1 MKHFT
6 FLFFILSAILLSSC
20 NESSKKSK
28 NSNTSEESPKI
39 YFNGDIITMEGESP
53 QYLEAVVEAD
63 GKILFEGDLKTAE
76 NKYKNATKFDL
87 DGKTLLPGFIEP
99 HLHPSLAAIMLQ
111 NEIIA
116 PYDWKLPSGT
126 KKGVQGDQA
135 YRSRISE
142 SIKSNAITDQLYFIW
157 GYHQLWHGEL
167 SRDLLNKIA
176 GDQPVGI
183 IHRSFHEI
191 YLNDAAIAK
200 LGIKEDDF
208 KDNPQVNWGKGH
220 FFEGG
225 WLALVPK
232 MAPILL
238 EPNSYLKGLSTMS
251 ELLRQN
257 GITTI
262 AEPGFPSSDFDGELQ
277 LLLKE
282 MENNPPY
289 DVYLIPSGTQLYG
302 MKGGNEGAMAFMET
316 LDTVKSYNRSNVKF
330 LPKQV
335 KLFSDG
341 AIYSQLM
348 QMKDGYTDGHHG
360 EWMTPLDL
368 FEQQLMMYWN
378 NNYKIHVHSNGD
390 LGQQMVIDLVKKAQ
404 KTNPRK
410 DHRLTLHHMGYFD
423 GSMTREMADL
433 GIEASVNPYYLWALA
448 DKYAEFGLGAERAEN
463 LVALKLLTDQN
474 IPLSFHS
481 DFSMAPVE
489 PLTLV
494 WTAVNRETSQGSKF
508 SQDQRISVFD
518 AMKAVTID
526 AARCLNLEK
535 EIGSIKEGKV
545 ANFTILEKNPFKVN
559 PMTIRDIQVSGVVY
573 KGSFKPKK
581 KNMIVGGWSKS
592 EIDEQV
598 QDAVTFVLGQLKTA
612 SKLDRIISVKKQI
625 VNGVNYD
632 LTFTLENGE
641 TWNTV
646 VYRDLDGNF
655 SLTKKSKIH
664 LPGGWSDTE
673 ITPEVEGAVDFVL
686 SGMNNSSPL
695 KEILSAK
702 SQVVKGINYEVTFS
716 LENNT
721 VWTARV
727 NRGLDGTYTLL
738 QEARRQ

>member
-1 MKHFT
+1 MALIMGCKE
-6 FLFFILSAILLSSC
+6 AE
-20 NESSKKSK
+20 NKS
-28 NSNTSEESPKI
+28 ESPESQATI
-39 YFNGDIITMEGESP
+39 YYGGDIITMEGNAPSYV
-53 QYLEAVVEAD
+53 QAVVEQD
-63 GKILFEGDLKTAE
+63 GKIVYAGDREAALENYEGAKTIDLQGE
-76 NKYKNATKFDL
+76 
-87 DGKTLLPGFIEP
+87 TLIPGLIEP

-116 PYDWKLPSGT
+116 PYDWKLPYGT
-126 KKGVQGDQA
+126 KKGVQGHEA
-135 YRSRISE
+135 YLERVAE
-142 SIKSNAITDQLYFIW
+142 SIKTNAKAGEMYFIW

-167 SRDLLNKIA
+167 SREILNDIA
-176 GDQPVGI
+176 ADQPVGI

-191 YLNDAAIAK
+191 YLNDAGIDL
-200 LGIKEDDF
+200 LGIQESDF
-208 KDNPQVNWGKGH
+208 AGNPQVNWKKGH
-220 FFEGG
+220 FYEGG

-238 EPNSYLKGLSTMS
+238 EPTGYLKGLSLMS
-251 ELLRQN
+251 EILEQN

-282 MENNPPY
+282 MAKNPPF

-302 MKGGNEGAMAFMET
+302 MKGGNQQAMAFMET
-316 LDTVKSYNRSNVKF
+316 LDTTKAYNTHNVHF

-368 FEQQLMMYWN
+368 FEEQLMLYWN
-378 NNYKIHVHSNGD
+378 NGYKIHVHANGD
-390 LGQQMVIDLVKKAQ
+390 LGQQMVIDLVRKAEAS
-404 KTNPRK
+404 NPRK

-423 GSMTREMADL
+423 KGMAAEMAEL
-433 GIEASVNPYYLWALA
+433 EMEASVNPYYLWALA
-448 DKYAEFGLGAERAEN
+448 DKYSEQGLGPERAEN
-463 LVALKLLTDQN
+463 LVALKLLTDQG

-489 PLTLV
+489 PLTLA
-494 WTAVNRETSQGSKF
+494 WTAVNRVTSQGSEF

-559 PMTIRDIQVSGVVY
+559 PMTIKDIQVTGVVY
-573 KGSFKPKK
+573 RGEYKPKK
-581 KNMIVGGWSKS
+581 IDMI
-592 EIDEQV
+592 
-598 QDAVTFVLGQLKTA
+598 A
-612 SKLDRIISVKKQI
+612 
-625 VNGVNYD
+625 
-632 LTFTLENGE
+632 
-641 TWNTV
+641 
-646 VYRDLDGNF
+646 
-655 SLTKKSKIH
+655 
-664 LPGGWSDTE
+664 GGWSDTE

-686 SGMNNSSPL
+686 SRMNNASPL

-702 SQVVKGINYEVTFS
+702 RQVVKGYNYEVTFS
-716 LENNT
+716 LENNS
-721 VWTARV
+721 VWTAKV
-727 NRGLDGTYTLL
+727 NRGLDGNFTLL
-738 QEARRQ
+738 EEARRQ

>member
-6 FLFFILSAILLSSC
+6 FLFFILSAFLLSSC
-20 NESSKKSK
+20 NESSNKSK
-28 NSNTSEESPKI
+28 NSNASEEPTKI

-53 QYLEAVVEAD
+53 QYLEAVVVAG
-63 GKILFEGDLKTAE
+63 GKIIFQGDLKTAE
-76 NKYKNATKFDL
+76 NKYINATKFDL
-87 DGKTLLPGFIEP
+87 DGKTLMPGFIEP

-116 PYDWKLPSGT
+116 PYDWNLPSGT
-126 KKGVQGDQA
+126 KKGVQGEQA

-142 SIKSNAITDQLYFIW
+142 SIKSNAIPDQLYFIW

-208 KDNPQVNWGKGH
+208 KGNPQVIWTKGH

-282 MENNPPY
+282 MRNNPPY

-348 QMKDGYTDGHHG
+348 QMKDGYTDGHQG

-423 GSMTREMADL
+423 ESMTREMADL

-494 WTAVNRETSQGSKF
+494 WTAVNRQTSQGSKF

-518 AMKAVTID
+518 AMKAITID
-526 AARCLNLEK
+526 AARTLNLEN
-535 EIGSIKEGKV
+535 EIGSLKV
-545 ANFTILEKNPFKVN
+545 NKIANFTILHENPFKID
-559 PMTIRDIQVSGVVY
+559 PLKIKDIEIVGIVY
-573 KGSFKPKK
+573 KGDFH
-581 KNMIVGGWSKS
+581 KS
-592 EIDEQV
+592 HQSQMTGAWEETELTQDV
-598 QDAVTFVLGQLKTA
+598 KDAVDFVFSQMHTDAKLK
-612 SKLDRIISVKKQI
+612 RILSAKKQI
-625 VNGVNYD
+625 VNGTNYD
-632 LTFTLENGE
+632 LTLEMENGE
-641 TWNTV
+641 IWHGV
-646 VYRDLDGNF
+646 VYKTLKGDY
-655 SLTKKSKIH
+655 SISK
-664 LPGGWSDTE
+664 E
-673 ITPEVEGAVDFVL
+673 F
-686 SGMNNSSPL
+686 
-695 KEILSAK
+695 KER
-702 SQVVKGINYEVTFS
+702 E
-716 LENNT
+716 
-721 VWTARV
+721 
-727 NRGLDGTYTLL
+727 
-738 QEARRQ
+738 

>member
-1 MKHFT
+1 MMKKWH
-6 FLFFILSAILLSSC
+6 LFLLSSVILIMGC
-20 NESSKKSK
+20 KEADNKS
-28 NSNTSEESPKI
+28 ESPESQATI
-39 YFNGDIITMEGESP
+39 YYGGDILTMEGNAP
-53 QYLEAVVEAD
+53 TYVEAVVERD
-63 GKILFEGDLKTAE
+63 GKIVFAGDKKAAE
-76 NKYKNATKFDL
+76 ETFAGAKSMDL
-87 DGKTLLPGFIEP
+87 QGETLIPGLIEP

-116 PYDWKLPSGT
+116 PYDWKLPYGT
-126 KKGVQGDQA
+126 KKGVQGHEA
-135 YRSRISE
+135 YLERVAE
-142 SIKSNAITDQLYFIW
+142 SIKTNAKPGEMYFIW

-167 SRDLLNKIA
+167 SREILNDIA

-191 YLNDAAIAK
+191 YLNDAGIDL
-200 LGIKEDDF
+200 LGIQESDF
-208 KDNPQVNWGKGH
+208 AGNPQVNWEKGH
-220 FFEGG
+220 FYEGG
-225 WLALVPK
+225 WLALVPR

-238 EPNSYLKGLSTMS
+238 EPTGYLKGLSLMS
-251 ELLRQN
+251 EILEQN

-282 MENNPPY
+282 MAKNPPF
-289 DVYLIPSGTQLYG
+289 DVYLIPSGTQLYA
-302 MKGGNEGAMAFMET
+302 MKGGNEQAMAFMET
-316 LDTVKSYNRSNVKF
+316 LDTTKAYNTHNVHF

-368 FEQQLMMYWN
+368 FEQQLMGYWN
-378 NNYKIHVHSNGD
+378 NGYKIHVHANGD
-390 LGQQMVIDLVKKAQ
+390 LGQQMVIDLVRKAEAA
-404 KTNPRK
+404 NPRK

-423 GSMTREMADL
+423 KEMAAEMAEL
-433 GIEASVNPYYLWALA
+433 EMEASVNPYYLWALA
-448 DKYAEFGLGAERAEN
+448 DKYSEEGLGPERAEN
-463 LVALKLLTDQN
+463 LVALKLLTDQG

-489 PLTLV
+489 PLTLA
-494 WTAVNRETSQGSKF
+494 WTAVNRVTSQGSEF

-545 ANFTILEKNPFKVN
+545 ANFTILEKNPFKVD
-559 PMTIRDIQVSGVVY
+559 PMTIRDIQVTGVVY
-573 KGSFKPKK
+573 RGEYKPKK
-581 KNMIVGGWSKS
+581 KDMIVGGWSKS

-598 QDAVTFVLGQLKTA
+598 QDAVTFVLGQLKTS

-641 TWNTV
+641 TWNAV

-686 SGMNNSSPL
+686 SRMNNASPL

>member
-1 MKHFT
+1 MNFF
-6 FLFFILSAILLSSC
+6 FLILVTALILFAC
-20 NESSKKSK
+20 KKDIK
-28 NSNTSEESPKI
+28 NDALTNDFSNTTI
-39 YFNGDIITMEGESP
+39 YYNGEIITMEGSQVAYAEV
-53 QYLEAVVEAD
+53 VVENE
-63 GKILFEGDLKTAE
+63 GKIIFVGNEEQALKEYKGAKLYDLQ
-76 NKYKNATKFDL
+76 
-87 DGKTLLPGFIEP
+87 GQTLIPGLIEP

-126 KKGVQGDQA
+126 KKGVQGEQA
-135 YRSRISE
+135 YRNRISE
-142 SIKSNAITDQLYFIW
+142 SIKSNAIPDKLYFIW

-191 YLNDAAIAK
+191 YLNDAAITK
-200 LGIKEDDF
+200 LGIKEGDF
-208 KDNPQVNWGKGH
+208 KDNPQVEWKKGH

-232 MAPILL
+232 MAPVLL

-251 ELLRQN
+251 ELVSQN

-262 AEPGFPSSDFDGELQ
+262 AEPGFPSSDFDGELK
-277 LLLKE
+277 LLMKE

-302 MKGGNEGAMAFMET
+302 MKGGNGEAMAFMET
-316 LDTVKSYNRSNVKF
+316 LDTVRSFNHSNVKF

-368 FEQQLMMYWN
+368 FEEQLMMYWN
-378 NNYKIHVHSNGD
+378 NDYKIHVHANGD

-423 GSMTREMADL
+423 ESMTREMADL

-494 WTAVNRETSQGSKF
+494 WTAVNRQTSQGSKF

-518 AMKAVTID
+518 AMKAITID
-526 AARCLNLEK
+526 AARTLNLEN
-535 EIGSIKEGKV
+535 EIGSLKV
-545 ANFTILEKNPFKVN
+545 DKLANFTILKENPFKID
-559 PMTIRDIQVSGVVY
+559 PIKIKDIKIVGVVY
-573 KGSFKPKK
+573 KGHMHNVNQPQMTGAWK
-581 KNMIVGGWSKS
+581 
-592 EIDEQV
+592 EIEINQEV
-598 QDAVTFVLGQLKTA
+598 KDAVDFVFSQMHIDAKLK
-612 SKLDRIISVKKQI
+612 RILSAKKQI
-625 VNGVNYD
+625 VNGTNYD
-632 LTFTLENGE
+632 LTLELENGE
-641 TWNTV
+641 ILNGI
-646 VYRDLDGNF
+646 VYKTLKGDY
-655 SLTKKSKIH
+655 SISKEFKQ
-664 LPGGWSDTE
+664 TE
-673 ITPEVEGAVDFVL
+673 
-686 SGMNNSSPL
+686 
-695 KEILSAK
+695 
-702 SQVVKGINYEVTFS
+702 
-716 LENNT
+716 
-721 VWTARV
+721 
-727 NRGLDGTYTLL
+727 
-738 QEARRQ
+738 

>member
-1 MKHFT
+1 MKQLT
-6 FLFFILSAILLSSC
+6 FLFFILSAVLLSSC

-28 NSNTSEESPKI
+28 NSIASDESTKI

-53 QYLEAVVEAD
+53 QYLEAIVEAD
-63 GKILFEGDLKTAE
+63 GNIIFAGDLKTAE
-76 NKYKNATKFDL
+76 KKYKNATKFDL
-87 DGKTLLPGFIEP
+87 NGKTLMPGFIEP

-126 KKGVQGDQA
+126 KKGVQGEQA
-135 YRSRISE
+135 YRDRISE
-142 SIKSNAITDQLYFIW
+142 SIKSNAIPDQIYFIW

-167 SRDLLNKIA
+167 SRDLLNTIA
-176 GDQPVGI
+176 GNQPVGI

-191 YLNDAAIAK
+191 YLNDAAINI
-200 LGIKEDDF
+200 LGIKESDF
-208 KDNPQVNWGKGH
+208 KDNPQVKWSKGH

-225 WLALVPK
+225 WLALVPR

-238 EPNSYLKGLSTMS
+238 EPSSYLKGLSTMS
-251 ELLRQN
+251 ELVSQN

-262 AEPGFPSSDFDGELQ
+262 AEPGFPSSDFDGELK
-277 LLLKE
+277 LLMKE

-302 MKGGNEGAMAFMET
+302 MKGGNEAAMAFMET

-368 FEQQLMMYWN
+368 FEEQLMMYWN

-423 GSMTREMADL
+423 ESMAREMADL
-433 GIEASVNPYYLWALA
+433 GMEASVNPYYLWALA
-448 DKYAEFGLGAERAEN
+448 DKYAAFGLGSERAEN

-494 WTAVNRETSQGSKF
+494 WTAVNRKTSQGSKF

-518 AMKAVTID
+518 AMKAITID
-526 AARCLNLEK
+526 AARTLNLEN
-535 EIGSIKEGKV
+535 EIGSLKVGKI
-545 ANFTILEKNPFKVN
+545 ANFTILNENPFKID
-559 PMTIRDIQVSGVVY
+559 PLKIKDIDIFGIVY
-573 KGSFKPKK
+573 KGDFHNANQPQMTGS
-581 KNMIVGGWSKS
+581 WE
-592 EIDEQV
+592 EIEINQDV
-598 QDAVTFVLGQLKTA
+598 KDAVNFVFSQIHNDAKLKSILSA
-612 SKLDRIISVKKQI
+612 KKQI
-625 VNGVNYD
+625 VNGTNYD
-632 LTFTLENGE
+632 LTFELENGE
-641 TWNTV
+641 IWNGI
-646 VYRDLDGNF
+646 VYKTLKGDYSISKEF
-655 SLTKKSKIH
+655 KK
-664 LPGGWSDTE
+664 TE
-673 ITPEVEGAVDFVL
+673 
-686 SGMNNSSPL
+686 
-695 KEILSAK
+695 
-702 SQVVKGINYEVTFS
+702 
-716 LENNT
+716 
-721 VWTARV
+721 
-727 NRGLDGTYTLL
+727 
-738 QEARRQ
+738 